1 MNLESL
7 KRSQRNLKEKFKKI
21 PLDRGKSTVQK

>member
-7 KRSQRNLKEKFKKI
+7 KRSQRNLKEKLKKN
-21 PLDRGKSTVQK
+21 PLDRGKSTVQN